1 MSPAGTTQ
9 DIIKQRTALMDEKLG
24 KLDYLI
30 KKIDRDIG
38 YNFWKK
44 YVASAFWSQISTP
57 INLVITFLTAIT
69 TAQAQTPDLIAQS
82 IYAQLAIVSLI
93 ITTLNTFF
101 RPHAQFAIN
110 TEFLQKW
117 NDVGI
122 QFEKEYYDKIIVQT
136 ISDDDFKIVD
146 AKIKKFEGIQDQM
159 NALRKSEGT
168 NTVNFLTDLIFI
180 ICYKTCIRNYKRWMS
195 HDQTVAREMDKQSS
209 DKKRRELRQRIDQER
224 YEADL
229 RISMARMKLYEE
241 EEMKEIQDA
250 YKKRNKFPRKTLKQ
264 SSEPSVFDLFDTTPP
279 VSPPPS
285 PPPSSPLPPPPP
297 PPLQP
302 EPTQL
307 SIENVVEVR
316 EVKN

>member
-1 MSPAGTTQ
+1 MSPAGTIQ
-9 DIIKQRTALMDEKLG
+9 DVIKQRTALMEEQMG
-24 KLDYLI
+24 KLDFLM

-146 AKIKKFEGIQDQM
+146 AKIKKFEAIQDQM

-241 EEMKEIQDA
+241 EEMKEIQEA
-250 YKKRNKFPRKTLKQ
+250 YKKRNKFPRETLKQ
-264 SSEPSVFDLFDTTPP
+264 SSEPSVFDLFDESPSD
-279 VSPPPS
+279 SPPPS

-297 PPLQP
+297 LQP

-307 SIENVVEVR
+307 SIGTV
-316 EVKN
+316 

>member
-1 MSPAGTTQ
+1 MSPGGSQTEL
-9 DIIKQRTALMDEKLG
+9 IKQRTILMDEKIAKMDFLM
-24 KLDYLI
+24 

-69 TAQAQTPDLIAQS
+69 TAQAQTPDLIAHS

-101 RPHAQFAIN
+101 RPHAQFATN

-117 NDVGI
+117 NDIGI
-122 QFEKEYYDKIIVQT
+122 QFEKEYYDKIIIQT
-136 ISDDDFKIVD
+136 ISDDDFKTVD
-146 AKIKKFEGIQDQM
+146 TKIKKYEAIQDQM

-195 HDQTVAREMDKQSS
+195 HDQTVAREMDKQAS

-229 RISMARMKLYEE
+229 RISMARVKRYEE
-241 EEMKEIQDA
+241 EEMNEIQEA
-250 YKKRNKFPRKTLKQ
+250 HKTQNKFPRKTLKQ

-279 VSPPPS
+279 VSPIPS
-285 PPPSSPLPPPPP
+285 PPSTPPPPP
-297 PPLQP
+297 PPQVQQQP
-302 EPTQL
+302 SQL
-307 SIENVVEVR
+307 SIENILEVR
-316 EVKN
+316 EDKN

>member
-1 MSPAGTTQ
+1 MSPGGSQTEL
-9 DIIKQRTALMDEKLG
+9 IKQRTILMDEKIAKMDFLM
-24 KLDYLI
+24 

-69 TAQAQTPDLIAQS
+69 TAQAQTPDLIAHS

-101 RPHAQFAIN
+101 RPHAQFATN

-117 NDVGI
+117 NDIGI
-122 QFEKEYYDKIIVQT
+122 QFEKEYYDKIIIQT
-136 ISDDDFKIVD
+136 ISDDDFKTVD
-146 AKIKKFEGIQDQM
+146 TKIKKYEAIQDQM

-195 HDQTVAREMDKQSS
+195 HDQTVAREMDKQAS

-229 RISMARMKLYEE
+229 RISMARVKRYEE
-241 EEMKEIQDA
+241 EEMNEIQEA
-250 YKKRNKFPRKTLKQ
+250 HKTQNKFPRKTLKQ

-279 VSPPPS
+279 VSPIPS
-285 PPPSSPLPPPPP
+285 PPSTPPPPP
-297 PPLQP
+297 PPQVQQP
-302 EPTQL
+302 PSQL
-307 SIENVVEVR
+307 SIENILEVR
-316 EVKN
+316 EDKN